1 MLEIVPNAVGYTS
14 VMLRKCPYCRADLP
28 SDAPEQKCPV
38 CHNIVRPP
46 NPHARRFAW
55 VALITAT
62 LYLVAMFSMLA
73 RDTGWWI
80 GVIFGAAT
88 LSGIYLMITMY
99 HFFKAG

>member
-1 MLEIVPNAVGYTS
+1 MTTRYNIRAMP
-14 VMLRKCPYCRADLP
+14 RKCPYCRAELP
-28 SDAPEQKCPV
+28 SDAPEQECPV

-62 LYLVAMFSMLA
+62 LYMVAMFSMLA

>member
-1 MLEIVPNAVGYTS
+1 MP
-14 VMLRKCPYCRADLP
+14 RKCPYCRAELP
-28 SDAPEQKCPV
+28 SDAPEQECPV

-46 NPHARRFAW
+46 NPARPPIRVGRAHHGDA
-55 VALITAT
+55 VPGRHVLDAG
-62 LYLVAMFSMLA
+62 A